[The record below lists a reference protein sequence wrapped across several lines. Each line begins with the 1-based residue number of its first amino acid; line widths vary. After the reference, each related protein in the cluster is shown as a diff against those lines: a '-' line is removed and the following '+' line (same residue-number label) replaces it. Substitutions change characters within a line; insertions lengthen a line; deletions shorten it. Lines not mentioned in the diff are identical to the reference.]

1 MNNLKASFFKL
12 LTATAVILASAC
24 PLRSLADDG
33 GDVREITM
41 KDVKSRVFKGSYH
54 TVIDGDTVRMIVF
67 NEINVFPPLHFKN
80 KKEEDFYWK
89 TVRDVRK
96 ALPYAKLICETLLE
110 TYEYI
115 QTFETHEE
123 RQNYIKEMEGELF
136 EQYKPQ
142 LKRFTKSQAKTLVKL
157 IQRETD
163 QSGYDILKAYL
174 GGARATFWQGFG
186 RLFGVN
192 LKAKYRPE
200 TDRNDAIME
209 RVASLIEQGQ
219 L

>member
-1 MNNLKASFFKL
+1 MNYLKATFPKL

-24 PLRSLADDG
+24 PFQTLADDG
-33 GDVREITM
+33 DDVPEITM
-41 KDVKSRVFKGSYH
+41 KDVKSKVFKGSYH

-67 NEINVFPPLHFKN
+67 NEISVFPPLRFKN

-115 QTFETHEE
+115 QTFESHEE

-142 LKRFTKSQAKTLVKL
+142 LKRFTKSQAKALVKL
-157 IQRETD
+157 IQRETN

-174 GGARATFWQGFG
+174 GGTRATFWQGFG

-192 LKAKYRPE
+192 LKSKYRPE